1 MDARNL
7 HRPAVRVCRYRFPRK
22 ILSERLEPAVECTAA
37 CCPDGSGRDPPHQCP
52 GIHYDISEESGV
64 VVFTGGATFNTASE
78 ELCYLGSE
86 TTSTPVDL
94 VEDFDCESYV
104 ETAPRTDDYPY
115 LVINTRETKTWN
127 LGTSI
132 TGGLSCP
139 EQLVSSPLLLCIFSS

>member
-1 MDARNL
+1 MDCNAGC
-7 HRPAVRVCRYRFPRK
+7 RPGR
-22 ILSERLEPAVECTAA
+22 SE
-37 CCPDGSGRDPPHQCP
+37 RDPPPQCP
-52 GIHYDISEESGV
+52 GIHYDTSEESGV

-86 TTSTPVDL
+86 TTSAPVDL

-104 ETAPRTDDYPY
+104 GTAPRTDDYPY

-139 EQLVSSPLLLCIFSS
+139 EQLVSSSLMRPIFCL